1 MDATFTNVV
10 HASKSSDLTLTPQT
24 IPVEK
29 RTKVPEA
36 AVYLGSFLEK
46 LVSPPVNCGSG
57 LMKVEK
63 FALVLLSRHQQ
74 NLFCGMQTERIFA
87 YLNYRVPR
95 TRKEIYET
103 LIKGLQR
110 LEYRGYDSA
119 GVAIDGNNNEDKER
133 FIKLVK
139 KRGKVKAL
147 EEELYKQDDLD
158 SKTDFETHFGI
169 AHTRWATHGV
179 PSAINSH
186 PQRSDKRNEFVV
198 IHNGIIT
205 NYKDLRKFLESK
217 GYEFESET
225 DTETI
230 PKLIKYMYDN
240 RESEDTSFSA
250 LVERVIQQL
259 EGAFALVFKSIHY
272 PGEAVATRRG
282 SPLLIGVRSKYK
294 LSTEQIP
301 VLYRTCNIENVKN
314 ICNSQMKRLDSS
326 TCLHAVGDKA
336 VEFFFASDASAIIE
350 HTNRVIFLED
360 DDIAAVTDGKLSI
373 HRLKRSAS
381 DDPSRAIQTLQMEL
395 QQIMKGNFSAFMQK
409 EIFEQPESVVNTMR
423 GRVNFESSTVLLG
436 GLKDHL
442 KEIRRCRR
450 LIIIGCGT
458 SYHAAVATRQVL
470 EELTELPVMVE
481 LASDFLDRNTPVF
494 RDDVCFFISQSGETA
509 DTLMALR
516 YCKERR
522 ALTVGI
528 TNTVGSSISRETDCG
543 VHINAGP
550 EIGVASTKAYTS
562 QFVSLVMF
570 GLMMSEDRISL
581 QKRRQEIISGLKSLP
596 EMIKEV
602 LSLDEKIHDL
612 ALELYKQRSL
622 LVMGRGYNYATCL
635 EGALKIK
642 EITYMHSEG
651 ILAGELKHGPL
662 ALIDK
667 QMPVIMVIMKDP
679 CFTKCQNALQQV
691 TARQGRPIIL
701 CSKEDTESSKFAY
714 KTIEL
719 PHTVDCLQGVL
730 SVIPLQLLS
739 FHLAVL
745 RGYDILTTIRGS
757 LNFDLK
763 LQREGT
769 NEKQEADDECN
780 FLLSATFF
788 YHCKLSMYRRILIPA
803 EGIVETFAAFDTVLG
818 INVAVKKLSRP
829 FQNQTHAKRAYREL
843 VLLKCVNHKNIISL
857 LNVFTPQKSLEEFQD
872 VYLVME
878 LMDANLCQVIH
889 MELDHER
896 MSYLLYQMLCGIKH
910 LHSAGIIHRDL
921 KPSNIVVKSDC
932 TLKILDFGL
941 ARTACTNFMMTPYVV
956 TRYYR
961 APEVILGMGYKENV
975 DIWSVGC
982 IMGELVKGCVIFQG
996 TDHIDQWNKVI
1007 EQLGTP
1013 SADFMKKLQPT
1024 VRNYVEN
1031 RPKYPGIKFE
1041 ELFPDWIF
1049 PSESDRDKL
1058 KTSQARDLLSKMLVV
1073 DPDKR
1078 ISVDEALRHPYI
1090 TVWYDPAEAEAPPP
1104 QIYDAQLEEREHAIE
1119 EWKDFIMF
1127 GFLSTD
1133 AAVNS
1138 NTSPSQS
1145 SSINDISSMSTEQTL
1160 ASDTDSSLDAL
1171 TGPLEGCR

>member
-1 MDATFTNVV
+1 M
-10 HASKSSDLTLTPQT
+10 
-24 IPVEK
+24 
-29 RTKVPEA
+29 
-36 AVYLGSFLEK
+36 
-46 LVSPPVNCGSG
+46 CG
-57 LMKVEK
+57 
-63 FALVLLSRHQQ
+63 
-74 NLFCGMQTERIFA
+74 IFA
-87 YLNYRVPR
+87 YMNYRVPR
-95 TRKEIYET
+95 TRKEIFET

-119 GVAIDGNNNEDKER
+119 GVAIDGNNNEVKER
-133 FIKLVK
+133 HIQLVK
-139 KRGKVKAL
+139 KRGNVKAL
-147 EEELYKQDDLD
+147 DEELYKQDSMDL
-158 SKTDFETHFGI
+158 KVEFETHFGI

-179 PSAINSH
+179 PNAVNSH
-186 PQRSDKRNEFVV
+186 PQRSDKGNEFVV

-230 PKLIKYMYDN
+230 AKLIKYVFDN
-240 RESEDTSFSA
+240 RETEDVTFSA

-301 VLYRTCNIENVKN
+301 VLYRTRNIENVKN
-314 ICNSQMKRLDSS
+314 ICKTRMKRLDSS
-326 TCLHAVGDKA
+326 TCLHAVGNKA

-360 DDIAAVTDGKLSI
+360 DDIAAVADGKLSI
-373 HRLKRSAS
+373 HRVKRLAS

-409 EIFEQPESVVNTMR
+409 EIFEQPESVFNTMR
-423 GRVNFESSTVLLG
+423 GRVNFETNTVLLG

-450 LIIIGCGT
+450 LIVIGCGT

-509 DTLMALR
+509 DTLLALR
-516 YCKERR
+516 YCKDRR

-550 EIGVASTKAYTS
+550 EIGVASTKVGATWAPTGGPLLGGEQRGALEGSPGICLILSGHHMHIAPVLLAPLFCPQAYTS
-562 QFVSLVMF
+562 QFISLVMF

-581 QKRRQEIISGLKSLP
+581 QNRRREIIHGLKSLP
-596 EMIKEV
+596 ELIKEV

-612 ALELYKQRSL
+612 ALELYTQRSL

-679 CFTKCQNALQQV
+679 CFAKCQNALQQV

-701 CSKEDTESSKFAY
+701 CSKDDTESSKFAY

-719 PHTVDCLQGVL
+719 PHTVDCLQGIL

-745 RGYDILTTIRGS
+745 RGYDVDFPRNLAKSVT
-757 LNFDLK
+757 
-763 LQREGT
+763 
-769 NEKQEADDECN
+769 
-780 FLLSATFF
+780 
-788 YHCKLSMYRRILIPA
+788 
-803 EGIVETFAAFDTVLG
+803 VE
-818 INVAVKKLSRP
+818 
-829 FQNQTHAKRAYREL
+829 
-843 VLLKCVNHKNIISL
+843 
-857 LNVFTPQKSLEEFQD
+857 
-872 VYLVME
+872 
-878 LMDANLCQVIH
+878 
-889 MELDHER
+889 
-896 MSYLLYQMLCGIKH
+896 
-910 LHSAGIIHRDL
+910 
-921 KPSNIVVKSDC
+921 
-932 TLKILDFGL
+932 
-941 ARTACTNFMMTPYVV
+941 
-956 TRYYR
+956 
-961 APEVILGMGYKENV
+961 
-975 DIWSVGC
+975 
-982 IMGELVKGCVIFQG
+982 
-996 TDHIDQWNKVI
+996 
-1007 EQLGTP
+1007 
-1013 SADFMKKLQPT
+1013 
-1024 VRNYVEN
+1024 
-1031 RPKYPGIKFE
+1031 
-1041 ELFPDWIF
+1041 
-1049 PSESDRDKL
+1049 
-1058 KTSQARDLLSKMLVV
+1058 
-1073 DPDKR
+1073 
-1078 ISVDEALRHPYI
+1078 
-1090 TVWYDPAEAEAPPP
+1090 
-1104 QIYDAQLEEREHAIE
+1104 
-1119 EWKDFIMF
+1119 
-1127 GFLSTD
+1127 
-1133 AAVNS
+1133 
-1138 NTSPSQS
+1138 
-1145 SSINDISSMSTEQTL
+1145 
-1160 ASDTDSSLDAL
+1160 
-1171 TGPLEGCR
+1171 